1 MFFNKLK
8 PVLRFLLCVLLCFC
22 LCCSMFIL
30 RPVEV
35 KANPLLPALTA
46 VSIFVSFFMLFGWS
60 VEVGDDL
67 GAMMRESGVADKLFN
82 RIGSGAE
89 NLWHLIIGDLAEWHY
104 EKYGYLHP
112 VSEWDGYYIDDNG
125 NLMNSKY
132 FVENP
137 TDIAVGIDWDQYEQD
152 STLPINIDSNLYT
165 DIWFEVQEF
174 MHSSDH
180 KYLSD
185 LVQEVSS
192 EPTLSELRNSST
204 NLYLGSV
211 AYYGKD
217 QLGHNPETTSV
228 YTFKTDKINV
238 EFCDYFFRHDLKYDG
253 NIISISL
260 YDSKYYND
268 WIPSFY
274 VYFNEKLDNGY
285 SIFDL
290 YDNDFLTEEICKGK
304 WGVSLPYKVIDSD
317 GNVNTYMYLFSYLSD
332 IVIKSGLIE
341 YITANG
347 KLVRNSLSEYIE
359 LFDEH
364 LDYYVYS
371 CSSDNDDNDDL
382 IRSSA
387 TANQYAGTV
396 NTGDDDNT
404 YTPVTAPGQA
414 GTIPVTGTGS
424 LVNPVTGVNGND
436 YANGTT
442 IPLSG
447 TVTGS
452 LTLTQTDTGVKSEV
466 NSVVSSATVDY
477 PEGFDSWQPSIK
489 LFTKFPF
496 CIPYDL
502 YSCFA
507 ILYKDPKELYFEIPF
522 KISSL
527 SLDEKV
533 VIDLRKFD
541 SLVLIVRYLSL
552 IGFVVFLT
560 LKTRDLIKG

>member
-1 MFFNKLK
+1 
-8 PVLRFLLCVLLCFC
+8 
-22 LCCSMFIL
+22 MFIL

-67 GAMMRESGVADKLFN
+67 GEMMRDSGVADKLFN

-89 NLWHLIIGDLAEWHY
+89 NLWHFVIGDLAEWHY

-132 FVENP
+132 TVENP
-137 TDIAVGIDWDQYEQD
+137 TDIAVGIDWDQYEKD
-152 STLPINIDSNLYT
+152 STLSINIDSNLYT

-180 KYLSD
+180 KYFSD
-185 LVQEVSS
+185 MVQEVSS
-192 EPTLSELRNSST
+192 EPTLSELRNSSM

-217 QLGHNPETTSV
+217 QVGYNPVTTSV
-228 YTFKTDKINV
+228 YTFKSDHIKV
-238 EFCDYFFRHDLKYDG
+238 EFCDDSHSQPLKYSG
-253 NIISISL
+253 NSISFSV
-260 YDSKYYND
+260 YDSSYSRQ
-268 WIPSFY
+268 WLPSVY
-274 VYFNEKLDNGY
+274 IYFNKKLDNGY
-285 SIFDL
+285 SVFDL

-304 WGVSLPYKVIDSD
+304 WGVSLPYKVTDSD
-317 GNVNTYMYLFSYLSD
+317 GNVNTYMYLYSYLSD
-332 IVIKSGLIE
+332 VVIRSDLIE
-341 YITANG
+341 YFDMFG
-347 KLVRNSLSEYIE
+347 KTGYNSLSECIE
-359 LFDEH
+359 RFDEDI
-364 LDYYVYS
+364 DYYVYS
-371 CSSDNDDNDDL
+371 SSSDNDDL

-424 LVNPVTGVNGND
+424 LVNPVTGVNGTD

-442 IPLSG
+442 VPLSG
-447 TVTGS
+447 TVTGT
-452 LTLTQTDTGVKSEV
+452 LTHTQTDTGVKSEV

-477 PEGFDSWQPSIK
+477 PDGFDSWQPSIK

-507 ILYKDPKELYFEIPF
+507 ILYKDPKELYFEIPY
-522 KISSL
+522 KMSSL
-527 SLDEKV
+527 GIDDKL

-552 IGFVVFLT
+552 IGFVIFLT

>member
-1 MFFNKLK
+1 MLFNKIN
-8 PVLRFLLCVLLCFC
+8 PVLRFLVCVLLCLC

-35 KANPLLPALTA
+35 KANPLLPVLTA
-46 VSIFVSFFMLFGWS
+46 VSIFVSFFSLFGWS

-67 GAMMRESGVADKLFN
+67 GEMMRESGVADKLFN

-89 NLWHLIIGDLAEWHY
+89 NLWHFIIGDLAEWHY

-132 FVENP
+132 TVENP
-137 TDIAVGIDWDQYEQD
+137 TDIAVGIDWDQYEKD
-152 STLPINIDSNLYT
+152 STLSINIDSNLYT

-185 LVQEVSS
+185 MVQEVSS
-192 EPTLSELRNSST
+192 EPTISELRNSST

-217 QLGHNPETTSV
+217 LLAHSPLTTSV
-228 YTFKTDKINV
+228 YTFKS
-238 EFCDYFFRHDLKYDG
+238 DYIKVAYS
-253 NIISISL
+253 NSYSISGDPRKDVGNHIRFSV
-260 YDSKYYND
+260 YNSSSDS
-268 WIPSFY
+268 WLPSVY
-274 VYFNEKLDNGY
+274 IYFNSILDNGY
-285 SIFDL
+285 SVFDVF
-290 YDNDFLTEEICKGK
+290 DNYVLTEEICDGK

-317 GNVNTYMYLFSYLSD
+317 GNVNIYMYLFSYLSD
-332 IVIKSGLIE
+332 VVIRSGNIE
-341 YITANG
+341 YFTSSGITIY
-347 KLVRNSLSEYIE
+347 NSSNFFKCIE
-359 LFDEH
+359 KFDE
-364 LDYYVYS
+364 DIEYYAYS
-371 CSSDNDDNDDL
+371 SSSNNDDL

-387 TANQYAGTV
+387 TANQYAGRV

-424 LVNPVTGVNGND
+424 LVNPVTGVNGTD

-442 IPLSG
+442 VPLSG

-477 PEGFDSWQPSIK
+477 PDGFDSWQPSIK

-507 ILYKDPKELYFEIPF
+507 ILYKDPKELYFEVLF
-522 KISSL
+522 KMSSL
-527 SLDEKV
+527 GLDDKL

-552 IGFVVFLT
+552 IGFVIFLT